1 MLKMDKI
8 YIGKEE
14 LADMLG
20 SLKSNKKSKPV
31 LTAFVGIWLLLSILI
46 VGLAVIVSILLGI
59 LVLAAYVPFILLD
72 ILFEKLFNKG

>member
-46 VGLAVIVSILLGI
+46 VGLAVVVSILT
-59 LVLAAYVPFILLD
+59 
-72 ILFEKLFNKG
+72 